1 MKVTDKA
8 NNGQVLMVY
17 KELNELTIEEREYL
31 GLPYGEKLTD
41 YADFQVRYNKKG
53 KLLGVKPNKL
63 TENARKALYNDTYN
77 NIDVV
82 DAMAANF
89 ESLTGCKPWKTLG
102 VKGAKKRVHYA
113 LANQAIRERKE
124 ISKNKK
130 KTLVKSH

>member
-1 MKVTDKA
+1 MRITDKA

-17 KELNELTIEEREYL
+17 KEYTELTNEERDYL
-31 GLPYGEKLTD
+31 GLPYGEQLTD

-53 KLLGVKPNKL
+53 QLLGVKPNKL
-63 TENARKALYNDTYN
+63 TEKARKALYSDTYN

-82 DAMAANF
+82 DALAANF
-89 ESLTGCKPWKTLG
+89 ETLTGCKPWKTLG

-113 LANQAIRERKE
+113 LANQAIKERQE

-130 KTLVKSH
+130 KSLA